1 MTVKEKTIADKIL
14 HKIRKAITDYGMITN
29 EEPIMVG
36 LSGGKDSLT
45 LLEMLVKFHRSSK
58 YKYSLGAGH
67 IALGNNKEEDEKN
80 CAILADYCKG
90 LGVPFFARQT
100 NISEIIFDIR
110 KESNPCALCAKMRR
124 GALNNLAKENGFTK
138 VALGHHLDDVLET
151 LLLKLFF
158 EGNIDS
164 FKPVSWLSNMEIT
177 VIRPLIYVKENEVK
191 KYANLAALPIV
202 TSTCPADGYT
212 KRQDMK
218 EILAAIEKLS
228 PGCKDRALSA
238 LQHLQG
244 NNWNLET
251 TVNIIK
257 EVKK

>member
-1 MTVKEKTIADKIL
+1 MTAKEKPIADKIL

-58 YKYSLGAGH
+58 YKYNLGAGH
-67 IALGNNKEEDEKN
+67 IALGNNQEEDEKN
-80 CAILADYCKG
+80 CAILADYCKE
-90 LGVPFFARQT
+90 LGVPFFAKQT

-124 GALNNLAKENGFTK
+124 GALNNLARENGFTK

-177 VIRPLIYVKENEVK
+177 VIRPLIYVKENEVIR
-191 KYANLAALPIV
+191 YANYATLPII

-238 LQHLQG
+238 LQNLAG
-244 NNWNLET
+244 NSWN
-251 TVNIIK
+251 IK
-257 EVKK
+257 EASKL